1 MAGDDTSSLTQGTTI
16 SYSYNGTTIDESDFE
31 KLKYEY
37 KTLDKSRWVPI
48 HEETDLKVYR
58 QHVNKSDDEIY
69 TFKAYM
75 TFANVDPQLV
85 YSLAVVGT
93 TTFCC

>member
-1 MAGDDTSSLTQGTTI
+1 MADDDKLLTQGTTL
-16 SYSYNGTTIDESDFE
+16 SYTYNGTVIDESDFE

-37 KTLDKSRWVPI
+37 KTLDESRWVPV
-48 HEETDLKVYR
+48 HEEKDLKVYR
-58 QHVNKSDDEIY
+58 QQMNKTDDEIY

-75 TFANVDPQLV
+75 TFANVDQQLV

-93 TTFCC
+93 TTFRC